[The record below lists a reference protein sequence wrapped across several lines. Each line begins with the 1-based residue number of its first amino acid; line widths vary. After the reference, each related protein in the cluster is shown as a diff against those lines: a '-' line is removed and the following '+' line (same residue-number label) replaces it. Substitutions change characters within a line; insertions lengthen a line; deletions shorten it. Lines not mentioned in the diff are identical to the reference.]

1 MNNLYN
7 YLYIIAYVLIIVII
21 ECFAQ
26 ICLKKYS
33 NEKSIHLLLIG
44 AFIYA
49 IIAYLLVLSFSFE
62 KMAIINVLWG
72 GISAIFLTLM
82 AYYLYNEKIN
92 SYQLLGIIIVL
103 IGTTIIKLGA
113 DNY

>member
-1 MNNLYN
+1 MKPVYHFA
-7 YLYIIAYVLIIVII
+7 YIIAYVLIIVII

-26 ICLKKYS
+26 MCLKRYAS
-33 NEKSIHLLLIG
+33 EKSVYFLLLG

-49 IIAYLLVLSFSFE
+49 IIAYLLVLSFSLE

-72 GISAIFLTLM
+72 GISAIFLTLL

-92 SYQLLGIIIVL
+92 MFQLIGIFIVL
-103 IGTTIIKLGA
+103 IGTTLIKLGA
-113 DNY
+113 DN